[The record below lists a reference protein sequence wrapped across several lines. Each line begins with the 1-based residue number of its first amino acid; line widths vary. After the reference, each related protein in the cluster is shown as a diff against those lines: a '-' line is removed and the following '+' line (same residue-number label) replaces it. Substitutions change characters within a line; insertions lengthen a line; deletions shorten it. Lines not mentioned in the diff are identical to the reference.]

1 MYLFIGLS
9 CTEHMEL
16 KRRYKQMNIKKLIT
30 IDPKYLDAAKALYKG
45 GQFKYASDSA
55 FVRDLLETVATK
67 LKKRLTK

>member
-1 MYLFIGLS
+1 M
-9 CTEHMEL
+9 
-16 KRRYKQMNIKKLIT
+16 RYEQMNVKKLIT

-55 FVRDLLETVATK
+55 FMRDLLETVATK

>member
-1 MYLFIGLS
+1 
-9 CTEHMEL
+9 
-16 KRRYKQMNIKKLIT
+16 MNIKKLIT

-67 LKKRLTK
+67 LKKRLAK